1 MCFQINMTQCHMPTR
16 QSWKTRRHSTRVCAL
31 LCCAGWRWCNFLFLY
46 IQNMLWTLVLS
57 NWVLA
62 LIQEIFFSF
71 SAILIL
77 PLVEQFWP
85 IAFSSYSVL
94 CLAPYFCLCFSQLC
108 HQSLISDQRV
118 KSDDLSQESCD
129 LWAALP
135 IISSKT
141 LEDLA
146 WAVGF
151 ISIHWTM
158 TIMPTT
164 QSWKNETLSTEG
176 SH

>member
-1 MCFQINMTQCHMPTR
+1 MPTR

-31 LCCAGWRWCNFLFLY
+31 LCCAGWRWCYFLFLY

-135 IISSKT
+135 IISSKHLRT
-141 LEDLA
+141 WLGLWASLA
-146 WAVGF
+146 YTEQLPLCHQSL
-151 ISIHWTM
+151 ISDQWVK
-158 TIMPTT
+158 
-164 QSWKNETLSTEG
+164 SKSTSG
-176 SH
+176 QLFQ